1 VGVVGGVQ
9 RLLCGGAFVLI
20 GLWAAIIILKF
31 DLVFFL
37 IDFMLFVF
45 FISLEQNIL
54 YQYTTAQHNP
64 IHS

>member
-1 VGVVGGVQ
+1 MVGH
-9 RLLCGGAFVLI
+9 LCLF
-20 GLWAAIIILKF
+20 GLWAAIILKF

>member
-1 VGVVGGVQ
+1 MVGH
-9 RLLCGGAFVLI
+9 LCLI
-20 GLWAAIIILKF
+20 GLWAAIILKF

-54 YQYTTAQHNP
+54 YQYNTTAQHNP